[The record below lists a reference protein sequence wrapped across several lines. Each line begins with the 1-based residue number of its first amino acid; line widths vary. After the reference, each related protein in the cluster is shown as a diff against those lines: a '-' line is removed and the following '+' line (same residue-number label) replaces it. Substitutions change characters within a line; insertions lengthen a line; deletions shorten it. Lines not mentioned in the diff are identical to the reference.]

1 MELSN
6 PTFEVILDTRREKS
20 DGTFPLKLRVTFK
33 RVRKYYGMDISL
45 TSHQYEKLSS
55 SNLRDDA
62 LKEVKVTIRAKEAK
76 ADKVYKS
83 MDIFTFRE
91 FEKRYFEDA
100 QQPKSSSVYLLIEQY
115 AQQLRSEGRISTSD
129 SYISTNSSLKSV
141 KKKLEFDDITPSF
154 LRNYE
159 KTMID
164 KGKSPTTVGIYLRN
178 LRAIYNQAVEAG
190 VASKENY
197 PFRKNRFSIP
207 AGRNVKK
214 ALTLQ
219 EIGNIFNYETSP
231 STNEDKAKDFWIFS
245 YLCNGLN
252 IKDICQIKYKDIDGS
267 SLKVVRA
274 KTQRTTKA
282 NQRPIIIPL
291 MDPAIAVISKWG
303 QCPKSPDQY
312 VFDILPQNVTPER
325 ERELVQYFTKFIN
338 KYINR
343 IGEDLG
349 IDKHIT
355 TYTARHSFSTV
366 LKRSGVSTEF
376 ISESLGHANLSTTE
390 SYLDSFEDDVKKEYA
405 NYLTNFDGK

>member
-159 KTMID
+159 I
-164 KGKSPTTVGIYLRN
+164 
-178 LRAIYNQAVEAG
+178 
-190 VASKENY
+190 
-197 PFRKNRFSIP
+197 
-207 AGRNVKK
+207 
-214 ALTLQ
+214 LTKL
-219 EIGNIFNYETSP
+219 
-231 STNEDKAKDFWIFS
+231 
-245 YLCNGLN
+245 
-252 IKDICQIKYKDIDGS
+252 
-267 SLKVVRA
+267 
-274 KTQRTTKA
+274 
-282 NQRPIIIPL
+282 
-291 MDPAIAVISKWG
+291 
-303 QCPKSPDQY
+303 
-312 VFDILPQNVTPER
+312 
-325 ERELVQYFTKFIN
+325 
-338 KYINR
+338 
-343 IGEDLG
+343 
-349 IDKHIT
+349 H
-355 TYTARHSFSTV
+355 
-366 LKRSGVSTEF
+366 
-376 ISESLGHANLSTTE
+376 
-390 SYLDSFEDDVKKEYA
+390 
-405 NYLTNFDGK
+405 